1 MPEILIC
8 GPSEETLLSA
18 VEGETGAAC
27 FPFLIM
33 RVCSFLLPALSLRNN
48 TEILSKYI
56 TNKYRNVPG
65 KSLAAYKMSPDLIHL
80 VRHFPKG

>member
-1 MPEILIC
+1 MPEPLIC
-8 GPSEETLLSA
+8 GLSEETLLSA
-18 VEGETGAAC
+18 AEGETGAIC

-56 TNKYRNVPG
+56 TNEYRNVPG
-65 KSLAAYKMSPDLIHL
+65 KSLAAYKMSPDFVHL
-80 VRHFPKG
+80 ARHFPKG